1 MSQAHGLG
9 SCVRC
14 PVVIRLGA
22 WRLGSLDLP
31 LDFLANAGPH
41 LFFCVLLT
49 RLSDSRSHRAARN
62 LACQRLPGS
71 SPPFPWQ
78 PCPPVVCSCAAL
90 VFMQLAYVA
99 GVVLDGDVCIPL
111 ACLEYLAARDARD
124 LFRLFL
130 VVRERGTGFLWLS
143 VRRYAAR
150 SWIHLAFL
158 CPSRNLPRLGSSA
171 AAYTCQPLPPAMGVV
186 PYLLR
191 IGHRKD
197 RQRRSSVAQSDRDGR
212 VLPEWTVA
220 HLDRLVCA
228 ASAALVSCFER
239 VRDPRAGIGSGLDAI
254 PASRLRNGLLLH
266 GAPWGVRGHSYG

>member
-31 LDFLANAGPH
+31 LDFLAGAGPH
-41 LFFCVLLT
+41 LFSCFPL
-49 RLSDSRSHRAARN
+49 RSLSDSRSRRAARN

-71 SPPFPWQ
+71 SRPAPWP
-78 PCPPVVCSCAAL
+78 PCPPVVCTYAAL
-90 VFMQLAYVA
+90 VFKQLACVA
-99 GVVLDGDVCIPL
+99 GVVLDGDVCIAL

-124 LFRLFL
+124 LFRLFP
-130 VVRERGTGFLWLS
+130 VVRERGTGFFWLS
-143 VRRYAAR
+143 VRWHAAR

-158 CPSRNLPRLGSSA
+158 CPSGYPPGVGRSA
-171 AAYTCQPLPPAMGVV
+171 ATNTRQSLPSAMVV
-186 PYLLR
+186 VSHLLR
-191 IGHRKD
+191 IAHRKD
-197 RQRRSSVAQSDRDGR
+197 RQRRSSVAQPDRDGR
-212 VLPEWTVA
+212 VLSEWSVA

-239 VRDPRAGIGSGLDAI
+239 VRDARAGIGSGLDAI
-254 PASRLRNGLLLH
+254 PASALADRVLLH
-266 GAPWGVRGHSYG
+266 RDPMGSRCHSYG

>member
-62 LACQRLPGS
+62 LACQRVPGNGRPVRW
-71 SPPFPWQ
+71 PP
-78 PCPPVVCSCAAL
+78 CRPVVCTYAAL
-90 VFMQLAYVA
+90 VFKQLAYVA
-99 GVVLDGDVCIPL
+99 GVVLDGDVCIAL
-111 ACLEYLAARDARD
+111 ACLEYLAARDAHD

-130 VVRERGTGFLWLS
+130 VVRERGTGFFWLS
-143 VRRYAAR
+143 VRWHAAR

-158 CPSRNLPRLGSSA
+158 CPSGYPPGVGRSA
-171 AAYTCQPLPPAMGVV
+171 ATNTRQSLPSAMGVV
-186 PYLLR
+186 SHLLR

-197 RQRRSSVAQSDRDGR
+197 RQRRSPVAQPDRDGR
-212 VLPEWTVA
+212 VLPEWAVA
-220 HLDRLVCA
+220 HLNRLVWQ
-228 ASAALVSCFER
+228 ASPALVSSFER
-239 VRDPRAGIGSGLDAI
+239 ICHACPGAGRGVDAVPPSARSERI
-254 PASRLRNGLLLH
+254 FLH
-266 GAPWGVRGHSYG
+266 RPPPE

>member
-49 RLSDSRSHRAARN
+49 RLSDSRSHRAAR
-62 LACQRLPGS
+62 
-71 SPPFPWQ
+71 
-78 PCPPVVCSCAAL
+78 
-90 VFMQLAYVA
+90 
-99 GVVLDGDVCIPL
+99 
-111 ACLEYLAARDARD
+111 DARD

-130 VVRERGTGFLWLS
+130 VVRERCTGFLWLS

-158 CPSRNLPRLGSSA
+158 CPSGYPPRLGRSA
-171 AAYTCQPLPPAMGVV
+171 AANTRQSLPSAMGVV
-186 PYLLR
+186 PHLLR

-197 RQRRSSVAQSDRDGR
+197 RQRRSPVAQPDRDGR
-212 VLPEWTVA
+212 VLPEWAVA

-239 VRDPRAGIGSGLDAI
+239 IRHACAGVGSGVDAV
-254 PASRLRNGLLLH
+254 PASALADRMLLYRH
-266 GAPWGVRGHSYG
+266 PMGSRCHSYG